1 MARFASEGRCDSAEL
16 HIDDIKA
23 SAESSTTVEV
33 VKVALRQHDE
43 ETAEQERKSVKT
55 IRLVGSKASSSS
67 VKEAS
72 KRLRIEFDHAHAL
85 TPSFKQ
91 RIGAVAEATSYEWF
105 ADEDDKNQIVKPSD
119 LAYAIQH
126 IKNLLLLRAQEGHLV
141 LPSKFAPP
149 DEGNDAGGAGS
160 GGLDQLQPDAASDP
174 QKPSGNGGS
183 GTTTLPG
190 GAAMDSQSMGHRT
203 SDRAG
208 HTSKASYAS
217 QPPASSSLGDDDAKR
232 QWKEQQLTM

>member
-1 MARFASEGRCDSAEL
+1 M
-16 HIDDIKA
+16 
-23 SAESSTTVEV
+23 
-33 VKVALRQHDE
+33 ALRQHDE

-72 KRLRIEFDHAHAL
+72 KRLRIEFDHAHVL
-85 TPSFKQ
+85 TPSFKQVHIFKVAECVLTCRAEAQQLHGDRDMSCSMQ

-149 DEGNDAGGAGS
+149 G
-160 GGLDQLQPDAASDP
+160 QLLKYCVA
-174 QKPSGNGGS
+174 
-183 GTTTLPG
+183 TLQHMQSHWPG
-190 GAAMDSQSMGHRT
+190 RCHLR
-203 SDRAG
+203 
-208 HTSKASYAS
+208 
-217 QPPASSSLGDDDAKR
+217 
-232 QWKEQQLTM
+232 